1 MATPR
6 HKSPPPSIP
15 ASGPARKSIDKKT
28 SPRGKHTGG
37 EVVYLGRVLIGEF
50 NMHNQYAVVHA
61 DIVDKFLRTNGQ
73 SGGAEFYSARFCDSQ
88 EFVSQFTED
97 A

>member
-37 EVVYLGRVLIGEF
+37 EVVYLGTLSLSLQRDKF
-50 NMHNQYAVVHA
+50 NLLDI
-61 DIVDKFLRTNGQ
+61 DIVRTRDGQ
-73 SGGAEFYSARFCDSQ
+73 LKITLPDGTVLKRPNPRK
-88 EFVSQFTED
+88 
-97 A
+97 